1 MKPGKNK
8 KTILF
13 LDDESALVKMNMI
26 YLQRHGYNV
35 RGTIYGSEALNWF
48 RANPGGFDLV
58 ITDISM
64 PELSGDD
71 IIRSMR
77 EVKPEI
83 PIIVLSGTIGL
94 KAGNESENIIYL
106 DKPVEPSTLLS
117 SIRKLLD

>member
-1 MKPGKNK
+1 MKADKNK

-13 LDDESALVKMNMI
+13 VDDESALVKMNMI

-48 RANPGGFDLV
+48 RMTPGQFDLV

-64 PELSGDD
+64 PELSGED
-71 IIRSMR
+71 IICSIRKI
-77 EVKPEI
+77 KPEI

-94 KAGNESENIIYL
+94 NSRNESENIICL
-106 DKPVEPSTLLS
+106 DKPVEPSILLS
-117 SIRKLLD
+117 SIRKLLE